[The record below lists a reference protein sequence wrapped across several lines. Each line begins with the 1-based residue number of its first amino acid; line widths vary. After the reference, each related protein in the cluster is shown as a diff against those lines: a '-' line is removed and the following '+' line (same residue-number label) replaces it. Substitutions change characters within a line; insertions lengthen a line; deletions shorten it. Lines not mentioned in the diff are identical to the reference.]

1 MSRPSEQQEQLKGLA
16 WATTAFAAWGLLPIF
31 WKLLDQVPAF
41 EILNHR
47 ILWSAVWVG
56 LLVTVRSRWGEVGQ
70 ALRSRRTLAMISAS
84 TLILAC
90 NWLLFIWAVNSGY
103 VLEVSLGYFINPI
116 FSVLLGILFLRER
129 LRRPQYLAV
138 GLAAAGVLFLTLYYG
153 QFPWIGIG
161 LAFTF
166 GIYGLVRKTAPV
178 DALLG
183 LALETLALALPSIA
197 YLTWLES
204 AQASS
209 WSGDPVTLMLL
220 AAAGPATSLPLL
232 WFALGARRLR
242 LTTMGLLQYIG
253 PSIQFV
259 LAVFVF
265 RERFTSAHLIAFS
278 LVWTAL
284 AIFSLEALWTERLTR
299 RRMRAQSG

>member
-1 MSRPSEQQEQLKGLA
+1 MSRSSEQQEQLKGLA
-16 WATTAFAAWGLLPIF
+16 WATTAFAAWGLLPLF

-56 LLVTVRSRWGEVGQ
+56 LLVTVRSRWGEVRQ
-70 ALRSRRTLAMISAS
+70 ALHSRRTLAMISAS

-204 AQASS
+204 ARASS

-259 LAVFVF
+259 LAVFIF

-284 AIFSLEALWTERLTR
+284 AIFSLEALWTERVTR
-299 RRMRAQSG
+299 RRIRAQSG